1 MKPRDLLPNTE
12 IYKQFIPGRPFF
24 CRGIYDYGVK
34 DEYKING
41 LELVTLTANDR
52 NGEFVKKNNIK
63 RQQEY
68 KKVILFFF
76 RSKMETR

>member
-1 MKPRDLLPNTE
+1 MKPRDLLPNT
-12 IYKQFIPGRPFF
+12 KQFIPGRPFF
-24 CRGIYDYGVK
+24 CRGEDYYGRK
-34 DEYKING
+34 GDYNING

>member
-1 MKPRDLLPNTE
+1 MKPRDLLPNT
-12 IYKQFIPGRPFF
+12 KQFIPGRPFF
-24 CRGIYDYGVK
+24 CRGKDYYGRVG
-34 DEYKING
+34 DYNING

>member
-1 MKPRDLLPNTE
+1 MPNT
-12 IYKQFIPGRPFF
+12 KQFIPGRPFF
-24 CRGIYDYGVK
+24 CRGVNYYGNSDYN
-34 DEYKING
+34 ING

-52 NGEFVKKNNIK
+52 NGEFVKKNNVK

-68 KKVILFFF
+68 EKVILFFF